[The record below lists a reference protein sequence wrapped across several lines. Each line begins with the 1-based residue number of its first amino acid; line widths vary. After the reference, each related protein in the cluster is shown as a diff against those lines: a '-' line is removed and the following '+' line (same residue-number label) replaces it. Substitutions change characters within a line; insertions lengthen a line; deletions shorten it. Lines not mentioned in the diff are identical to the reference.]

1 MTVKPPP
8 LPLSKSER
16 NGRLLF
22 FGALTLAVLLLVF
35 WPGKSTPG
43 SFCVFQAATGLPCGL
58 CGGTRALR
66 ATFHGDFSTAL
77 YFNPAALIIAAGAGG
92 IALVL
97 LAEALLARV
106 ILPPLK
112 GRYRIAVLALLL
124 AMLVPWTAWHAYS
137 ALTTPKPE
145 LIVPGHPFVRFLKGD

>member
-1 MTVKPPP
+1 
-8 LPLSKSER
+8 
-16 NGRLLF
+16 
-22 FGALTLAVLLLVF
+22 LTLAVLLLVF

-66 ATFHGDFSTAL
+66 ATLQGDFPKAL
-77 YFNPAALIIAAGAGG
+77 YLNPAALIIAAAAGG
-92 IALVL
+92 ISLVL

-112 GRYRIAVLALLL
+112 GRLRIALLALVLAT
-124 AMLVPWTAWHAYS
+124 LVPWTAWHAYS
-137 ALTTPKPE
+137 ALITPKPE
-145 LIVPGHPFVRFLKGD
+145 LIIPGHPLIRYLKGD